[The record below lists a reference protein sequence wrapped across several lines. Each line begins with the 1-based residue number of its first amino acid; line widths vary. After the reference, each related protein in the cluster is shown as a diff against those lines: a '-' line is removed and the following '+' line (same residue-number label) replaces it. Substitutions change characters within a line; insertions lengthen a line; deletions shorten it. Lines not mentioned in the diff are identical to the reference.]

1 MRRWFLCILIGLGA
15 SALQAQSTAFDRTL
29 DRGIDAFYA
38 TDWVKAD
45 SAFNA
50 LIRSHPQDPRPYF
63 FSSMIPFWAYFFAG
77 NDSQYGASF
86 LKRSETAIQ
95 VGMKHLET
103 SPGDTSIVLLMSGLH
118 GYRSLVAASEKE
130 YRIAIQSGMKGYSY
144 TKQLMAY
151 GDANPNAMMG
161 QGVFQYMVGSIPG
174 EIRWMATIAGLS
186 GDKQAGLNLL
196 RQVATGTSDVKYDAM
211 MVMAHVM
218 EKEDRPMD
226 AITYLDMLVTHQPKN
241 IIAVYHLAR
250 LREAT
255 GSYTDARK
263 GYMAV
268 LQTKLPEFALIRQ
281 ESRSKLLLIANR
293 INAQHSAS
301 PIH

>member
-1 MRRWFLCILIGLGA
+1 MLGA
-15 SALQAQSTAFDRTL
+15 STLQAQPNSFDRTL

-38 TDWVKAD
+38 TDWVRAD

-50 LIRSHPQDPRPYF
+50 LIRSHPNDPRPYF

-77 NDSQYGASF
+77 NDSHQGASF
-86 LKRSETAIQ
+86 LKRSEIAIQ
-95 VGMKHLET
+95 VGLKHLET
-103 SPGDTSIVLLMSGLH
+103 SPGDTSVVLLMSGLH

-130 YRIAIQSGMKGYSY
+130 YRIAIQSGMKGYSF
-144 TKQLMAY
+144 TKLLMAY

-161 QGVFQYMVGSIPG
+161 QGVFQYMVGSIPA
-174 EIRWMATIAGLS
+174 EIRWMATLAGLS

-196 RQVATGTSDVKYDAM
+196 HKVATGDSDAKYDAM
-211 MVMAHVM
+211 MVLAHVM
-218 EKEDRPMD
+218 EKEDRPSD
-226 AITYLDMLVTHQPKN
+226 AMTYLSLLLTHQPEN

-250 LREAT
+250 LREAA
-255 GSYTDARK
+255 GSYVEARK

-268 LQTKLPEFALIRQ
+268 LQTHRPEFSRIRQ
-281 ESRSKLLLIANR
+281 ESRSKLQLLANR
-293 INAQHSAS
+293 TNALNAAS